1 MLDAGVVNTEQELTE
16 TGRSLLPSAKA
27 RAAEQDVAT
36 GTYICTGEMLGDVKH
51 TPRKEDVSLVAL
63 GQPAGEES
71 VWTGPTWR
79 PSLMRSRTKWV
90 SKLVPSD
97 PADWCRRQ

>member
-1 MLDAGVVNTEQELTE
+1 MRIALNTEQELTE
-16 TGRSLLPSAKA
+16 TGRSLLLSAKE
-27 RAAEQDVAT
+27 RAAKQDVAT
-36 GTYICTGEMLGDVKH
+36 GTIIRTGEMHWDAKN
-51 TPRKEDVSLVAL
+51 TPRKEDVALVVL

-79 PSLMRSRTKWV
+79 PSLMRSKTKWG
-90 SKLVPSD
+90 SKLVSSD